1 MVKTTDPALAQSRI
15 GVLEQGLAVLE
26 WTATLR
32 PNSKN
37 RALVGR
43 TRRLAAKAREAV
55 ARLPAA
61 NTAAAMNGFGSLGL
75 GSRGID
81 PRAVQ
86 PSLSTVPTM
95 PFFPDFNVPKVEPA
109 DIDLD
114 VPIHLAPSLGTGAM
128 HSTPSDGA
136 ASVSIPWSTGPGGLE
151 MPAEPSFSMP
161 LAPSTNDDQFDAWL
175 AMLFPPVEAGG
186 AGVGP
191 VVGDVAVNDEWSLDP
206 NAWNTGR

>member
-1 MVKTTDPALAQSRI
+1 M
-15 GVLEQGLAVLE
+15 LE
-26 WTATLR
+26 WTTTLR

-61 NTAAAMNGFGSLGL
+61 NAAAAANGFGSLGL
-75 GSRGID
+75 GANCGSIH

-86 PSLSTVPTM
+86 QPSSVPSTVPTM
-95 PFFPDFNVPKVEPA
+95 PFFPDFNVTKTEPL
-109 DIDLD
+109 DLD
-114 VPIHLAPSLGTGAM
+114 LDIPMQQSLASMGTQIT
-128 HSTPSDGA
+128 STPSDG

-151 MPAEPSFSMP
+151 IPSEPTFSMP

-175 AMLFPPVEAGG
+175 AMLFPPVEP
-186 AGVGP
+186 GVDVGTVP
-191 VVGDVAVNDEWSLDP
+191 VVAEEWTIDP
-206 NAWNTGR
+206 NAWNAGV